1 MGEGDPPGPGSIPA
15 LRWDLPTALER
26 ERGRVLAR
34 ALKLP
39 GCAGEALV
47 RRGLLEV
54 PDAERALSVGRE
66 DLHDPALLPDAT
78 DAARRLCAAIDA
90 QERIVVHGDYDADG
104 ICGTALLT
112 RGLRRLGAVVEPFVP
127 DRGRDGYGVAMR
139 LVEHCG
145 QAGVRVLVTVDTGSS
160 AHEAFGR
167 AQALGIDVIV
177 CDHHLFDAR
186 PAGITWFVNP
196 HRPQSR
202 YPHTALCG
210 SAIAYKVLQEVARL
224 RGQSADE
231 ELPFAALATVA
242 DQVDLVREN
251 RALVQAGLLALA
263 RTEIPGL
270 RALLEVCR
278 ASTGTP
284 SAEDVAFQIA
294 PRLNA
299 AGRIEKAR
307 TALDLLLA
315 PGLAQARALAA
326 RVDRLNEER
335 KELDRRCADEALEEA
350 QRHVTAQDPAALV
363 LASDQWHR
371 GVVGIAAARVVGRFH
386 RPALLLALEG
396 DTAVGSARSAGGID
410 LKAALDGCADLMVR
424 YGGHAAAAGATVARD
439 RIGALRTRL
448 DEVVR
453 AMDGDSTP
461 PAVRVD
467 GILGPEDLAPGL
479 AEFLYAL
486 GPYGAANPALCF
498 AGLGLGHGRAP
509 RVVGNGHLRLDLSHG
524 GRPRGFIGFGK
535 ADAWMV
541 TAVES
546 QALDV
551 VFTARHRPTSAFD
564 EWELTLS
571 ALRASEPGAPGRS

>member
-1 MGEGDPPGPGSIPA
+1 MGEGDPPGSGSIPA
-15 LRWDLPTALER
+15 RRWDLPTTLER

-34 ALKLP
+34 ALSLP
-39 GCAGEALV
+39 TCAGEALV
-47 RRGLLEV
+47 RRGLLDVDEA
-54 PDAERALSVGRE
+54 DRALSVGAD

-78 DAARRLCAAIDA
+78 AAARRLCAAIGA

-127 DRGRDGYGVAMR
+127 DRQRDGYGVAQR
-139 LVEHCG
+139 LIEHCG
-145 QAGVRVLVTVDTGSS
+145 QAGVRILITVDTGSS
-160 AHEAFGR
+160 AHEAFAR
-167 AQALGIDVIV
+167 AQALGIEVVV
-177 CDHHLFDAR
+177 CDHHLFDER
-186 PAGITWFVNP
+186 PVGITWFVNP
-196 HRPQSR
+196 HRPDSQ

-210 SAIAYKVLQEVARL
+210 SAIAYKLLQEVARL
-224 RGQSADE
+224 RGQDALE
-231 ELPFAALATVA
+231 ELPFAAIATVA

-251 RALVQAGLLALA
+251 RALVQAGLVALG

-284 SAEDVAFQIA
+284 GAEDVAFQIA

-315 PGLAQARALAA
+315 PGPAQARALAA
-326 RVDRLNEER
+326 QVDRLNEER
-335 KELDRRCADEALEEA
+335 KALDRDCADEALEVAA
-350 QRHVTAQDPAALV
+350 QLVASRDPAALV
-363 LASDQWHR
+363 LASERWHR

-410 LKAALDGCADLMVR
+410 LKAALDGCADLLIR

-439 RIGALRTRL
+439 RIEALGARFH
-448 DEVVR
+448 EVVR
-453 AMDGDSTP
+453 GMDGDSTP
-461 PAVRVD
+461 PVVRVD
-467 GILGPEDLAPGL
+467 GILGPEDLAPQL

-486 GPYGAANPALCF
+486 GPYGAAHPALCF

-524 GRPRGFIGFGK
+524 GRPQGFIGFGK

-546 QALDV
+546 SALDV
-551 VFTARHRPTSAFD
+551 VFTARHRPASAFD

-571 ALRASEPGAPGRS
+571 ALRASEGEYGSR